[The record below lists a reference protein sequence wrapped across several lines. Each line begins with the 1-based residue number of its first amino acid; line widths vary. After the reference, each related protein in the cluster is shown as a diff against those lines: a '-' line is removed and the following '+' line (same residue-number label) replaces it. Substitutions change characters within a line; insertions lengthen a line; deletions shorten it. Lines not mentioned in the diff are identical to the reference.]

1 MHQTRRKNIMS
12 KITRVVLHKHGMGC
26 FERNAK
32 VTGDAKLEL
41 SFRHDEMDDALK
53 SLSVVD
59 HGGGQLA
66 AVSYEPHP
74 ALSERLNDIKVKLPE
89 GGGILELLGQLIGAE
104 VELDYSGDKLKGRVL
119 GIEQVDE
126 SNGEVAIKVDYL
138 SLVVGDAMR
147 RVRIADIRSITPVD
161 AQLRRDLAILLS
173 RMDAQRRTERRR
185 VTLDLRGSKERDIS
199 VAYIVPATVWKT
211 SYRVLFDEKGKP
223 SVLGFALVDNDSQDD
238 WEDVALSLVS
248 GLPISFTHDLYSP
261 RRRARPHVRVET
273 EAPIAPP
280 VLEGATFDMPEQ
292 DAGPADELSD
302 SDDAEY
308 AKERA
313 PSKSARRSMA
323 AGMSLASMP
332 APAAPPAMRAG
343 DMAQSVNVSTRTQEL
358 GDLFSYDVSTPV
370 SIKGGN
376 SALVPILGDKFEGE
390 IVAVYNERVRVGN
403 PLTSFKLK
411 NSTNLTLEGGPATV
425 FREGEYSGEAMLDTM
440 RPGEEKLVPFSVEL
454 GCKITTAF
462 ESSTESGQEV
472 RVSSGYLYHTTWS
485 RRIVTYTIKNATKRK
500 LKIYI
505 DHPADRGAEYVDTA
519 KPAERTETFDR
530 FVVESEPGKQLAFKI
545 TERRQHTQ
553 SLWIAPEQ
561 IENYLKLAV
570 NAGGKKDLIKALEPL
585 LEVAKSINELVR
597 DNAQIDRDIA
607 AIAQDH
613 SRLRDNL
620 ARLSS
625 SGTPKEK
632 ELRERYIAQLDSDE
646 TKLSTLRDRK
656 AANEKKIAEQ
666 RKKFETTAQKIN
678 V

>member
-1 MHQTRRKNIMS
+1 MS

-66 AVSYEPHP
+66 TVSYEPHP
-74 ALSERLNDIKVKLPE
+74 ALSERLNDIKVRLPE

-104 VELDYSGDKLKGRVL
+104 VELDYSGEKLKGRVL

-126 SNGEVAIKVDYL
+126 ANGEVAIKVDYL

-147 RVRIADIRSITPVD
+147 RVRIGDLRSITPVD

-292 DAGPADELSD
+292 DESVADALGDE
-302 SDDAEY
+302 DDAEY
-308 AKERA
+308 AKESRSEKRA
-313 PSKSARRSMA
+313 QRPSAGRG
-323 AGMSLASMP
+323 AGMAMASMP
-332 APAAPPAMRAG
+332 APAPAMRSG
-343 DMAQSVNVSTRTQEL
+343 DMAQSVNVTTRTQEL
-358 GDLFSYDVSTPV
+358 GDMFSYDVSTPV

-376 SALVPILGDKFEGE
+376 SALVPILSDKFDGE

-462 ESSTESGQEV
+462 ESNTESGQEV
-472 RVSSGYLYHTTWS
+472 RASSGYLYHTTWS
-485 RRIVTYTIKNATKRK
+485 RRIVTYTIKNSTKRK
-500 LKIYI
+500 LKLYI
-505 DHPADRGAEYVDTA
+505 DHPADRGAEYIDTA

-530 FVVESEPGKQLAFKI
+530 FVVDSEPGKQLAFKI

-570 NAGGKKDLIKALEPL
+570 SAGGKKDLIKALEPL

-597 DNAQIDRDIA
+597 DNSQIDRDIA

-632 ELRERYIAQLDSDE
+632 ELRERYISQLDADE
-646 TKLSTLRDRK
+646 TRLVTLRDRK
-656 AANEKKIAEQ
+656 AANEKKVAEL
-666 RKKFETTAQKIN
+666 RKKFETTAQK
-678 V
+678 VQG

>member
-1 MHQTRRKNIMS
+1 MS

-26 FERNAK
+26 FERHAK
-32 VTGDAKLEL
+32 VSGDAKLEL

-104 VELDYSGDKLKGRVL
+104 VELDYSGEKLKGRVL

-126 SNGEVAIKVDYL
+126 SSGEVAIKVDYL

-147 RVRIADIRSITPVD
+147 RVRIGDIRTVTPVD

-185 VTLDLRGSKERDIS
+185 VTLDLRGSKERDVN

-223 SVLGFALVDNDSQDD
+223 TVLGFALVDNDSQDD
-238 WEDVALSLVS
+238 WDDVALSLVS

-292 DAGPADELSD
+292 EEEVGETVTDYLMEARSEDEAGGRSRKAARSALPA
-302 SDDAEY
+302 
-308 AKERA
+308 
-313 PSKSARRSMA
+313 
-323 AGMSLASMP
+323 
-332 APAAPPAMRAG
+332 APAAPPAGAAADVRFRGML
-343 DMAQSVNVSTRTQEL
+343 DSAQSVNVSTRTQEL
-358 GDLFSYDVSTPV
+358 GDMFSYDVSTPV

-376 SALVPILGDKFEGE
+376 SALVPILSDKFDGE

-454 GCKITTAF
+454 GCKITTKF
-462 ESSTESGQEV
+462 DSTNESGQDV
-472 RVSSGYLYHTTWS
+472 NIANSQLIRTTWN
-485 RRIVTYTIKNATKRK
+485 RRTVTYTIRNNTKRK
-500 LKIYI
+500 LRLYI
-505 DHPADRGAEYVDTA
+505 DHPANRGAEYVDTA

-530 FVVESEPGKQLAFKI
+530 FVIESEAGKQLEFKV
-545 TERRQHTQ
+545 TERMQVQH
-553 SLWIAPEQ
+553 SIM
-561 IENYLKLAV
+561 LKPDQLEDNLRFMNLV
-570 NAGGKKDLIKALEPL
+570 NPRKEVLKALEPL

-607 AIAQDH
+607 SITQDH

-632 ELRERYIAQLDSDE
+632 ELRERYISQLDNDE
-646 TKLSTLRDRK
+646 TKLATLRDRK
-656 AANEKKIAEQ
+656 AANEKKIAEL

-678 V
+678 A

>member
-1 MHQTRRKNIMS
+1 M
-12 KITRVVLHKHGMGC
+12 
-26 FERNAK
+26 
-32 VTGDAKLEL
+32 
-41 SFRHDEMDDALK
+41 
-53 SLSVVD
+53 
-59 HGGGQLA
+59 
-66 AVSYEPHP
+66 
-74 ALSERLNDIKVKLPE
+74 
-89 GGGILELLGQLIGAE
+89 
-104 VELDYSGDKLKGRVL
+104 
-119 GIEQVDE
+119 
-126 SNGEVAIKVDYL
+126 
-138 SLVVGDAMR
+138 
-147 RVRIADIRSITPVD
+147 
-161 AQLRRDLAILLS
+161 
-173 RMDAQRRTERRR
+173 
-185 VTLDLRGSKERDIS
+185 
-199 VAYIVPATVWKT
+199 
-211 SYRVLFDEKGKP
+211 
-223 SVLGFALVDNDSQDD
+223 
-238 WEDVALSLVS
+238 
-248 GLPISFTHDLYSP
+248 
-261 RRRARPHVRVET
+261 RVET

-292 DAGPADELSD
+292 DAGADVSEELADED
-302 SDDAEY
+302 EY

-313 PSKSARRSMA
+313 PSKKARRSMA
-323 AGMSLASMP
+323 DSAGMAMASMP
-332 APAAPPAMRAG
+332 APAAPPAMRSG

-358 GDLFSYDVSTPV
+358 GDMFSYDVSTPV

-376 SALVPILGDKFEGE
+376 SALVPILSDKFDGE

-440 RPGEEKLVPFSVEL
+440 RPGEEKLAPFSVEL

-462 ESSTESGQEV
+462 ESSTESGQEI
-472 RVSSGYLYHTTWS
+472 RASSGYLYHTTWS
-485 RRIVTYTIKNATKRK
+485 RRIVTYTIKNSTKRK
-500 LKIYI
+500 LRLYI

-519 KPAERTETFDR
+519 KPAERTESFDR
-530 FVVESEPGKQLAFKI
+530 FVVDSEPGKQLAFRI

-561 IENYLKLAV
+561 IENYLRLAV

-646 TKLSTLRDRK
+646 TRLATLRDRK
-656 AANEKKIAEQ
+656 AANEKKIAEL